1 MPERKGNKYDP
12 HALVITRSN
21 NVFRHVPQNICDH
34 FWKLLSLPKTPIHA
48 WVLGKRGN
56 RGAGYGLEIHI
67 CFAFQDHVT
76 EMGHG

>member
-1 MPERKGNKYDP
+1 M
-12 HALVITRSN
+12 
-21 NVFRHVPQNICDH
+21 PQNICDH